1 MKYVFAFLLFLFTSI
16 HSFGQKTPFSI
27 GVIDSV
33 KSIELNETRILNIYL
48 PVGYSADSAQTYNVI
63 YLLDGSADED
73 FIHVSGVV
81 QFCNFSWINL
91 LPPSIVVGISNV
103 NRKRD
108 FTFPAKDTVLP
119 EIIRAYNVDF
129 SSAGGSDKF
138 MSFIETELQPYID
151 KNYKTNSYKMLI
163 GQSLGG
169 LLATEIL
176 YKKPLLFNQ
185 YMIISPSLWWDYES
199 LLNYNASVLNSSFTQ
214 NLELYIAVGNEG
226 KVMVRDA
233 KKLYKQLKKS
243 KASNLSVEFKFLG
256 NKNHATIMHQAIL
269 NGFEAFNQLKT
280 IQ

>member
-48 PVGYSADSAQTYNVI
+48 PEGYSADSAQTYNVI

-81 QFCNFSWINL
+81 QFCNFSWINI

-103 NRKRD
+103 DRKRD
-108 FTFPAKDTVLP
+108 FTFPTTIQKDKEDFPTTGESAKF
-119 EIIRAYNVDF
+119 I
-129 SSAGGSDKF
+129 
-138 MSFIETELQPYID
+138 SFIEKELQPFID
-151 KNYKTNSYKMLI
+151 KNYKTNSNKMLI

-176 YKKPLLFNQ
+176 YTKPQLFNQ
-185 YMIISPSLWWDYES
+185 YLIVSPSLWWNAES
-199 LLNYNASVLNSSFTQ
+199 LLKGNPAILNASYANKTEVVV
-214 NLELYIAVGNEG
+214 AVGNEG
-226 KVMVRDA
+226 KIMKGDA

-243 KASNLSVEFKFLG
+243 NASNLSVEFKFLG

-269 NGFEAFNQLKT
+269 NGFEAFNELKT
-280 IQ
+280 IE

>member
-1 MKYVFAFLLFLFTSI
+1 MKYVFAFLLVLFTSI

-103 NRKRD
+103 DRKRD
-108 FTFPAKDTVLP
+108 FTFPTTIQKDKEDFPTTGESAKF
-119 EIIRAYNVDF
+119 I
-129 SSAGGSDKF
+129 
-138 MSFIETELQPYID
+138 SFIEKELQPFID
-151 KNYKTNSYKMLI
+151 KNYKTNSNKMLI

-176 YKKPLLFNQ
+176 YTKPQLFNQ
-185 YMIISPSLWWDYES
+185 YLIVSPSLWWNAES
-199 LLNYNASVLNSSFTQ
+199 LLKGNPAILNASYANKTEVVV
-214 NLELYIAVGNEG
+214 AVGNEG
-226 KVMVRDA
+226 KIMKGDA
-233 KKLYKQLKKS
+233 KTLYKQLKKS
-243 KASNLSVEFKFLG
+243 KSTSLETYFKFLG

-269 NGFEAFNQLKT
+269 NGFEAFNELKT

>member
-1 MKYVFAFLLFLFTSI
+1 MKQVLSFLFLFVSI
-16 HSFGQKTPFSI
+16 CSFSQITPFSI

-33 KSIELNETRILNIYL
+33 KSLELNETRRLNIYL
-48 PVGYSADSAQTYNVI
+48 PEGYSADSSQTYNVI

-103 NRKRD
+103 DRKRD
-108 FTFPAKDTVLP
+108 FTFPTTITKDKEDFPTTGESAKF
-119 EIIRAYNVDF
+119 I
-129 SSAGGSDKF
+129 
-138 MSFIETELQPYID
+138 SFIEKELQPYID
-151 KNYKTNSYKMLI
+151 KNYKTNSNKMLI

-176 YKKPLLFNQ
+176 YTKPQLFNQ
-185 YMIISPSLWWDYES
+185 YLIVSPSLWWNAES
-199 LLNYNASVLNSSFTQ
+199 LLKGNPEILNASYTSKTEVFV
-214 NLELYIAVGNEG
+214 AVGNEG
-226 KVMVRDA
+226 KIMEGDA
-233 KKLYKQLKKS
+233 KKLYKQLKNS
-243 KASNLSVEFKFLG
+243 KASNLSIEFKFLG

-280 IQ
+280 IE

>member
-1 MKYVFAFLLFLFTSI
+1 MKYFFSFLFILFGTI
-16 HSFGQKTPFSI
+16 HSIAQKTPFSI
-27 GVIDSV
+27 GVIDSL
-33 KSIELNETRILNIYL
+33 KSIELNETRRLNIYL
-48 PVGYSADSAQTYNVI
+48 PEGYSADSAQTYNVI

-103 NRKRD
+103 DRKRD
-108 FTFPAKDTVLP
+108 FTFPTTIQKDK
-119 EIIRAYNVDF
+119 EDF
-129 SSAGGSDKF
+129 PTTGESVKF
-138 MSFIETELQPYID
+138 ISFVEKELQPYID
-151 KNYKTNSYKMLI
+151 KNYKTNSNKMLI

-176 YKKPLLFNQ
+176 YTKPHLFNQ
-185 YMIISPSLWWDYES
+185 YLIVSPSLWWNAES
-199 LLNYNASVLNSSFTQ
+199 LLKGNPEILNASYSSKT
-214 NLELYIAVGNEG
+214 ELFVAVGNEG
-226 KVMVRDA
+226 KIMERDA

-243 KASNLSVEFKFLG
+243 KSTNLSVKFKFLG

-280 IQ
+280 IE